1 MLRSYKEYMSIL
13 KAVENSQLLVIS
25 KKICRNCIKLK
36 ELLDNISVSYDS
48 IVLENYMEMYD
59 DDDFIFEEIEHL
71 KKTLKIDSYPMV
83 FINSEYIPSGY
94 TEFSRMNEVGILVD
108 YLKEKGITF
117 NRENQS
123 SDDDF

>member
-1 MLRSYKEYMSIL
+1 MSIL
-13 KAVENSQLLVIS
+13 KAVENSHLLVIS
-25 KKICRNCIKLK
+25 KKICRNCVKLK

-48 IVLENYMEMYD
+48 IVLETYMEMYD

-71 KKTLKIDSYPMV
+71 KKNHKIDSYPMV
-83 FINSEYIPSGY
+83 FIRSEYIPSGY